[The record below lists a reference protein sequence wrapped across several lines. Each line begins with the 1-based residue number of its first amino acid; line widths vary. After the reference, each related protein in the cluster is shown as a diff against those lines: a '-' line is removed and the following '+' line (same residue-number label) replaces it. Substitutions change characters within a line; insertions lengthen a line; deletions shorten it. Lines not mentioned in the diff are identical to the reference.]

1 MILLETSEKH
11 EIIASPARDMLGSA
25 VVVLAPSLLPGWGLA
40 TVLDGTSDRL
50 RKSLLA
56 PALGLLLFFGVSGS
70 LLLLNVWS
78 IFSLFLAMLLMNF
91 AAYRVMTKRHEE
103 VAKRT
108 RWQMLE
114 AAMHGEVSDVENGHL
129 NEEAERQRDVRKTR
143 QIPLFYLSGFIAA
156 TALLI
161 PFLQSIPFGVD
172 WIGFSVITQNIM
184 MHGGLVFFWAQ

>member
-91 AAYRVMTKRHEE
+91 AA
-103 VAKRT
+103 
-108 RWQMLE
+108 
-114 AAMHGEVSDVENGHL
+114 
-129 NEEAERQRDVRKTR
+129 
-143 QIPLFYLSGFIAA
+143 
-156 TALLI
+156 
-161 PFLQSIPFGVD
+161 
-172 WIGFSVITQNIM
+172 
-184 MHGGLVFFWAQ
+184 